1 MSDRMTDRIK
11 DRLTD
16 HTTDRG
22 TDRTGHTGHP
32 DHTGHTDHTGHPDHV
47 GHVGHAD
54 HAPVGHTDD
63 GTGTGGWGPGGSP
76 DAAVTPVRP
85 LSDPGVPPGADS
97 HDLQDQRDRSAGQGI
112 RDGQVFQDTHGSAD
126 GHGTSGTQGTGLQG
140 GGAHDGV
147 PAHSTPYDGAA
158 GAPEDTGAHSPR
170 ATPGPQATQSTTGVG
185 NVTGGP
191 FGGVTGTG
199 DDHGTHGRDTY
210 GTGTNGTGTHGT
222 GTHGTGTHGTGTHHT
237 GARHADDGP
246 GETLHRLLPHEDTEK
261 QAQRLHHAMGGF
273 VDEPRGSVAEAE
285 KILDEVSE
293 RLSSCLTA
301 RRRTLR
307 TAWQSLGD
315 ETADPSADTEQLRL
329 ILRDYRELTERLLR
343 L

>member
-1 MSDRMTDRIK
+1 
-11 DRLTD
+11 
-16 HTTDRG
+16 
-22 TDRTGHTGHP
+22 
-32 DHTGHTDHTGHPDHV
+32 
-47 GHVGHAD
+47 
-54 HAPVGHTDD
+54 
-63 GTGTGGWGPGGSP
+63 
-76 DAAVTPVRP
+76 
-85 LSDPGVPPGADS
+85 GVPPGTDS

-112 RDGQVFQDTHGSAD
+112 RDGQVFQDTHGSAA
-126 GHGTSGTQGTGLQG
+126 GHGTPGAGAHSPQATAGTQGTP
-140 GGAHDGV
+140 GA
-147 PAHSTPYDGAA
+147 
-158 GAPEDTGAHSPR
+158 
-170 ATPGPQATQSTTGVG
+170 G

-191 FGGVTGTG
+191 FGGVTGTRDG
-199 DDHGTHGRDTY
+199 HGTHGHDTY
-210 GTGTNGTGTHGT
+210 GTGTGTDGTATHGRDTHATGAHDTGTYATGTGGTGTHGT
-222 GTHGTGTHGTGTHHT
+222 GT
-237 GARHADDGP
+237 RHADDGP

-261 QAQRLHHAMGGF
+261 QTQRLHHAMGGF

>member
-1 MSDRMTDRIK
+1 MTDRIK

-16 HTTDRG
+16 HTTDHG
-22 TDRTGHTGHP
+22 TDRADGRTDHGGHTGH
-32 DHTGHTDHTGHPDHV
+32 
-47 GHVGHAD
+47 HAAHAAD
-54 HAPVGHTDD
+54 APVGHSGD

-85 LSDPGVPPGADS
+85 LSEPGVPPGSDN
-97 HDLQDQRDRSAGQGI
+97 HDLRNEHDRSAGQGI
-112 RDGQVFQDTHGSAD
+112 HNGQVFQDTHDSPDGSGTLGGRATT
-126 GHGTSGTQGTGLQG
+126 GTHGSHGTGAYGAQGTGVQG
-140 GGAHDGV
+140 TGVQDDATTHGAPHDG
-147 PAHSTPYDGAA
+147 
-158 GAPEDTGAHSPR
+158 
-170 ATPGPQATQSTTGVG
+170 TT
-185 NVTGGP
+185 
-191 FGGVTGTG
+191 
-199 DDHGTHGRDTY
+199 GTHGA
-210 GTGTNGTGTHGT
+210 GTHGT
-222 GTHGTGTHGTGTHHT
+222 GTHGTGNVIGGAFGGVTGTGDGHGTHGTHGQGADTHGTGTQ
-237 GARHADDGP
+237 GSARHTDDGP
-246 GETLHRLLPHEDTEK
+246 GETLRRLLPHEDTEK
-261 QAQRLHHAMGGF
+261 LTQRVHHAMGSF